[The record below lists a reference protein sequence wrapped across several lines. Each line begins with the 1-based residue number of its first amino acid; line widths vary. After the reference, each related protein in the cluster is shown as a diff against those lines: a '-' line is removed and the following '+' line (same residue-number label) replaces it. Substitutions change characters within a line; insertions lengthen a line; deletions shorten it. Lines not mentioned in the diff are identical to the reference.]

1 MVSLIHQP
9 HIKKRSRT
17 ALRERRA
24 KCSCVVSRREIS
36 SISGLNPIGP
46 FTDKHSEKYV
56 DPAGAK
62 SRMGWANPDSRIPTP
77 FLIPSWMRLLKLIYH
92 ELFSTFSNIKIAPPP
107 QSEGEGRTL
116 KKKGASAPV
125 IARAVIRE
133 GMRTEERRKS
143 GESDTSDYEEDK
155 SSDSGLTAG

>member
-1 MVSLIHQP
+1 M
-9 HIKKRSRT
+9 
-17 ALRERRA
+17 
-24 KCSCVVSRREIS
+24 
-36 SISGLNPIGP
+36 
-46 FTDKHSEKYV
+46 
-56 DPAGAK
+56 
-62 SRMGWANPDSRIPTP
+62 
-77 FLIPSWMRLLKLIYH
+77 
-92 ELFSTFSNIKIAPPP
+92 
-107 QSEGEGRTL
+107 